1 MPNLSQILKAE
12 IARLSRKEIRASV
25 SPLRSSNFTLKRTVA
40 ELKKKIAI
48 LESNSKRLAAMQS
61 DIKEKTGES
70 AAAQGA
76 DGKIRI
82 TSKTVKSLRNK
93 LGLSQDSFASLLGVS
108 GQSVYVM
115 ERKGGKLRLR
125 GATLAKFTALR
136 GIGKREALRRV
147 EELGKDKVTKPRG
160 RKPAKKK

>member
-40 ELKKKIAI
+40 ELKKKVAA
-48 LESNSKRLAAMQS
+48 LESGCKRLAAMQGES
-61 DIKEKTGES
+61 QKKTGEF
-70 AAAQGA
+70 AASQGA
-76 DGKIRI
+76 DGKIRV
-82 TSKTVKSLRNK
+82 TSKTIKSLRKK
-93 LGLSQDSFASLLGVS
+93 LGLSQDSFAALLGVS

-115 ERKGGKLRLR
+115 ERKGGRLRLR
-125 GATLAKFTALR
+125 SATLAKFTALR

-147 EELGKDKVTKPRG
+147 EVLGKDAETKPRG
-160 RKPAKKK
+160 RKPSKKK